1 MGHDAIGFESLIL
14 CSGYSNEAVLFTGK
28 KVIDDALL
36 GSFALGER
44 GMAVPPHWSTR
55 IHVVPDNS
63 FVRESDGTAVPE
75 NDDTAVPE
83 NDDREWRADS
93 VRRKRKKKMNKHKHA
108 KRRKLNRHKR

>member
-44 GMAVPPHWSTR
+44 RVVVPPHWSTR

-63 FVRESDGTAVPE
+63 FVRE
-75 NDDTAVPE
+75 NDNTAVPE